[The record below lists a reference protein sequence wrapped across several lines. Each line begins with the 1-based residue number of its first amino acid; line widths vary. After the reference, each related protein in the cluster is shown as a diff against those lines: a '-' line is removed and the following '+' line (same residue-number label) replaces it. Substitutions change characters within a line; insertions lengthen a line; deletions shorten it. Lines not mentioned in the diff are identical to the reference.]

1 MIDINSGLVI
11 VFSILLIY
19 LVFDSYVHPMVTIKS
34 KVNSKSYLVHDDDL
48 KRETADLLAKLSEKS
63 ITLITYL
70 LKKFP
75 ENEKINRL
83 KRFKPYK
90 LREKKPSTSGTSFTL
105 GKRAIVLCL
114 KKNNNKELIDEN
126 TAFFVLLHEVAH
138 IMTVSVG
145 HTKDFWENFKFLLA
159 HSIDQNL
166 YVYSNYEES
175 VKYCGIEITSSPLNF
190 EEVDDYVE

>member
-1 MIDINSGLVI
+1 MLDINSGVVI

-19 LVFDSYVHPMVTIKS
+19 LVFDSYVHPMVMIKS

-70 LKKFP
+70 LENFP
-75 ENEKINRL
+75 ENEKIRRL

-90 LREKKPSTSGTSFTL
+90 LREKKPSTGGTSFTL

-114 KKNNNKELIDEN
+114 KKNQNKELIDEN
-126 TAFFVLLHEVAH
+126 TAFFVLLHEIAH
-138 IMTVSVG
+138 VMTVSVG
-145 HTKDFWENFKFLLA
+145 HTDDFWENFKFLLA
-159 HSIDQNL
+159 YAIDQNL
-166 YVYSNYEES
+166 YVYDNYEEA

-190 EEVDDYVE
+190 EEVDDYVN

>member
-19 LVFDSYVHPMVTIKS
+19 LVFDSYVHPMVMIKS
-34 KVNSKSYLVHDDDL
+34 NVNSKSYLVQDDDL

-70 LKKFP
+70 LETYP
-75 ENEKINRL
+75 DNEKIRRL

-90 LREKKPSTSGTSFTL
+90 LREKKPNTSGTSFTL

-114 KKNNNKELIDEN
+114 KKNNNSELIDKN
-126 TAFFVLLHEVAH
+126 TAFFVLLHEIAH
-138 IMTVSVG
+138 VMTVSVG
-145 HTKDFWENFKFLLA
+145 HTEDFWENFKFLLA
-159 HSIDQNL
+159 NSIDQNL
-166 YVYSNYEES
+166 YTYDNYEEA
-175 VKYCGIEITSSPLNF
+175 KRYCGIEITSSPLNF
-190 EEVDDYVE
+190 EEVDDYVN